1 MALLALQRSQR
12 RNRPLHQRRRLNEI
26 AWSKVNCEIPESSP
40 RLRPDDG
47 RLPLEVGHAC
57 QSWAVAASADV
68 VFDFSFV
75 VDVAVA
81 QGWT

>member
-1 MALLALQRSQR
+1 MAWLALQRSKR
-12 RNRPLHQRRRLNEI
+12 RNRALHQRRRLNEI
-26 AWSKVNCEIPESSP
+26 AGSKVNCEIPECSQ
-40 RLRPDDG
+40 RTRPDDG
-47 RLPLEVGHAC
+47 RLLLEVGHAC

-68 VFDFSFV
+68 VLNFAFV